1 MKVVDGLSLGPEHRR
16 CLRPGE
22 ALTDSHGNTYP
33 LPRFFY
39 EVPTWAAAKELKL
52 TPHFSL
58 AELITVDCREASFL
72 FRQSPL
78 YVPCAVSVLARY
90 LEEFRSRVDAP
101 VYVSANGGY
110 RSPSHQWDRMCPG
123 AQASPH
129 HWASAADIYRI
140 GDTWLDSGK
149 SIERHA
155 RIAASMGSEIFVR
168 PFGAGQGHTDDHL
181 HLDLGF
187 LTLVPRG
194 YCEL

>member
-1 MKVVDGLSLGPEHRR
+1 MKIVDGLSLSPEHRK

-22 ALTDSHGNTYP
+22 ALTDSHGHTYE

-39 EVPTWAAAKELKL
+39 EVPSWDAAKEHRL
-52 TPHFSL
+52 TEHFTL

-72 FRQSPL
+72 FRHPPL
-78 YVPCAVSVLARY
+78 YVPCAVRILARY
-90 LEEFRSRVDAP
+90 LEEFRARVNAP
-101 VYVSANGGY
+101 VFVSANGGY

-140 GDTWLDSGK
+140 GDTWLDSEK
-149 SIERHA
+149 TIERYA
-155 RIAASMGSEIFVR
+155 RIAEGMGDEIFVR
-168 PFGAGQGHTDDHL
+168 PFGRGRGQTDDHV
-181 HLDLGF
+181 HFDLGF